1 MAEAAGQG
9 DILAPPFG
17 AETTAPVPVP
27 SRSKEPSVTSPPAP
41 GRDRLSSL
49 TGLRFWAALLV
60 VLYHLSRQVGTVP
73 GLSDAVWYG
82 RSGVTFFFV
91 LSGVVLAWTY
101 DGLRVP
107 VRIFLWR
114 RFARIWPLLAF
125 SVAASVAVYAL
136 MDRAV
141 SLKAVAANLLL
152 VHAWFPEPVIFK
164 GGNPAAWS
172 LSDEA
177 WFYLVFPPLLAVL
190 AGRRARVWAW
200 TAAGVVCATLI
211 LWPAL
216 SGLSPVTRLWALD
229 YLPLT
234 RGLQFVL
241 GVVAGLALKRGWRP
255 PVSLPVAAALVIGW
269 HLAMIPWHH
278 AVPDALWYSPY
289 SASQWLSAPIF
300 AALICAAARADLEG
314 RRTGLGGKWMIRL
327 GHWSFAWY
335 LLHEIVIRAALHH
348 WGQPA
353 PGADTLVFWAG
364 VLLVSQAAAG
374 AAYQWLEH
382 PAERWLRGRVGR
394 RPSDAAADPVKP
406 GNRQIGAGDRP

>member
-1 MAEAAGQG
+1 M
-9 DILAPPFG
+9 
-17 AETTAPVPVP
+17 TPV
-27 SRSKEPSVTSPPAP
+27 PAP
-41 GRDRLSSL
+41 GRDRLPSL

-73 GLSDAVWYG
+73 GLSEAVWYG

-101 DGLRVP
+101 DGVRVP

-114 RFARIWPLLAF
+114 RFARVWPLLAF
-125 SVAASVAVYAL
+125 SVAASVTVYVL

-141 SLKAVAANLLL
+141 SLRAVAANLLL

-177 WFYLVFPPLLAVL
+177 WFYLVFPALLALL
-190 AGRRARVWAW
+190 AGRGARARAW
-200 TAAGVVCATLI
+200 TAAGVVCATLV

-216 SGLSPVTRLWALD
+216 SGLPPVTRLWALD

-241 GVVAGLALKRGWRP
+241 GVVAGLALKRGRRP
-255 PVSLPVAAALVIGW
+255 PVSLPVAAGLVVAW
-269 HLAMIPWHH
+269 HLALIPWHH

-289 SASQWLSAPIF
+289 TASQWLSAPVF
-300 AALICAAARADLEG
+300 AVLICAAARADLDG
-314 RRTGLGGKWMIRL
+314 RRTGLGGPWMIRL

-335 LLHEIVIRAALHH
+335 LLHEIVLRAAVFH
-348 WGQPA
+348 WGRPA
-353 PGADTLVFWAG
+353 PGGATLLFWAG
-364 VLLVSQAAAG
+364 VLLTSQAVAA
-374 AAYQWLEH
+374 AAYHWLEH
-382 PAERWLRGRVGR
+382 PAERWLRSRVGR
-394 RPSDAAADPVKP
+394 PAAPPVRPPAEV
-406 GNRQIGAGDRP
+406 GGR

>member
-1 MAEAAGQG
+1 M
-9 DILAPPFG
+9 
-17 AETTAPVPVP
+17 T
-27 SRSKEPSVTSPPAP
+27 SVPAP
-41 GRDRLSSL
+41 GRDRLPSL

-60 VLYHLSRQVGTVP
+60 VLYHLSRQAGTVP
-73 GLSDAVWYG
+73 GLSEAVWYG

-91 LSGVVLAWTY
+91 LSGAVLAWTY

-114 RFARIWPLLAF
+114 RFARVWPLLAF
-125 SVAASVAVYAL
+125 AVAASVAVHLL
-136 MDRAV
+136 MGRVVSVRAV
-141 SLKAVAANLLL
+141 VANLLL

-177 WFYLVFPPLLAVL
+177 WFYLVFPALLALL
-190 AGRRARVWAW
+190 AGRRARTWAW
-200 TAAGVVCATLI
+200 TAAAVVVATLA

-216 SGLSPVTRLWALD
+216 SGLSPVTRAWALD

-255 PVSLPVAAALVIGW
+255 PVSLPVAAGLVVAW
-269 HLAMIPWHH
+269 HLALIPWHH

-289 SASQWLSAPIF
+289 TASQWLSAPVF
-300 AALICAAARADLEG
+300 AALICAAARADLDG
-314 RRTGLGGKWMIRL
+314 RRTGLGGPWMIRL

-335 LLHEIVIRAALHH
+335 LLHEIVLRAAVFH
-348 WGQPA
+348 WGRPA
-353 PGADTLVFWAG
+353 PGAATLLFWAG

-374 AAYQWLEH
+374 AAYHWLEH

-394 RPSDAAADPVKP
+394 PAASSVRPPAEV
-406 GNRQIGAGDRP
+406 GGR